1 MDLLSL
7 DPKVLEDTADM
18 IKRYCYIQKELMNAY
33 LNRTSNLNS
42 EWTDEE
48 TIQPLLEEIR
58 MLNAKV
64 TALME
69 EIEAYYPSYF
79 LRKAEEIRLR
89 PRMK

>member
-7 DPKVLEDTADM
+7 DPRVLEETAEM

-33 LNRTSNLNS
+33 LNRAYNLNS

-48 TIQPLLEEIR
+48 TIQPLLDEIR

-64 TALME
+64 TALMG
-69 EIEAYYPSYF
+69 EIEAYYPAYF
-79 LRKAEEIRLR
+79 QRRAEEIRMR